1 MSVTLEDVVHA
12 RERISGVVQV
22 TSCSRSDA
30 LSDLCGFSLY
40 LKHDYQHRTGSFKER
55 GARNA
60 LLLLTEEQR
69 ARGVVAA
76 SAGNHALGLSY
87 HGRLLGIPVT
97 VVMPILSPLIKSE
110 TCRSFGAKVILHG
123 ENLGEAKCFADEIAA
138 RDGLTYIN
146 GYDDAAIIAGQGTIG
161 LEILEQ
167 VPHADAIVVPIGGGG
182 LIAGIAL
189 AVKANRDDI
198 QIIGVEPAHAAS
210 FQSALRAGEPVTTEV
225 SPTLADGLAVPKVG
239 PRSFQVAQH
248 RIDRLAIVDEDHI
261 AAAILK
267 LVELEKCVVEGAG
280 ATSVAACL
288 SGQLESLKGKTVVA
302 VLCGGNI
309 DPLILSR
316 AMERGLVINGRIC
329 RFTATIS
336 DRPGGLAQLTA
347 LIASLGASIKEV
359 VHDRTF
365 AGPNLWSVNVHCT
378 IETRD
383 MQHRELCFERMREA
397 GVRLLSRDL

>member
-1 MSVTLEDVVHA
+1 MSVTLEDVVRA
-12 RERISGVVQV
+12 RERIAGAVQV
-22 TSCSRSDA
+22 TPCTRSAA
-30 LSDLCGFSLY
+30 LSDLCGFSLH
-40 LKHDYQHRTGSFKER
+40 LKHDYQQRTGSFKER

-69 ARGVVAA
+69 ARGVIAA

-87 HGRLLGIPVT
+87 HGQLLGIPVT

-110 TCRSFGAKVILHG
+110 TCKGFGATVILHG
-123 ENLGEAKCFADEIAA
+123 ENIAEAKQFADEIAA

-167 VPHADAIVVPIGGGG
+167 APHVDAIVVPIGGGG

-189 AVKANRDDI
+189 AVKSKRSDVE
-198 QIIGVEPAHAAS
+198 IIGVEPAHAAS
-210 FQSALRAGEPVTTEV
+210 FQCAIQAGEPVMTEV

-239 PRSFQVAQH
+239 PRSFEVARR
-248 RIDRLAIVDEDHI
+248 RIDRMVIVEEDPI

-280 ATSVAACL
+280 ASSVAACL
-288 SGQLESLKGKTVVA
+288 SGQLGMLKGKTVVA

-383 MQHRELCFERMREA
+383 MQHREMCFERMRDA

>member
-1 MSVTLEDVVHA
+1 MSVTLDDVVHA
-12 RERISGVVQV
+12 RERIAGAVQF
-22 TSCSRSDA
+22 TPCTRSAA

-40 LKHDYQHRTGSFKER
+40 LKHDYQQRTGSFKER

-60 LLLLTEEQR
+60 LLMLDGHQR
-69 ARGVVAA
+69 ARGVIAA

-87 HGRLLGIPVT
+87 HGQLLGVPVT
-97 VVMPILSPLIKSE
+97 VVMPVLSPLIKSE
-110 TCRSFGAKVILHG
+110 TCKSFGAKVLLHG
-123 ENLGEAKCFADEIAA
+123 ENIAEAKCFADELAA

-167 VPHADAIVVPIGGGG
+167 TPHADAIVVPVGGGG

-189 AVKANRDDI
+189 AVKSNRDDI
-198 QIIGVEPAHAAS
+198 EILGVEPSHAAS
-210 FQSALRAGEPVTTEV
+210 FHQAIASGESVMTEM

-239 PRSFQVAQH
+239 PRSFTVARN
-248 RIDRLAIVDEDHI
+248 RIDEMLIVEEDHI

-280 ATSVAACL
+280 AAGVAACL
-288 SGQLESLKGKTVVA
+288 SGKLRRLRGKTVVA

-336 DRPGGLAQLTA
+336 DRPGGLAELTA

-383 MQHRELCFERMREA
+383 MQHREMCFARMSEA
-397 GVRLLSRDL
+397 GVQLLNRDL